1 MKAIISHKTSYVKW
15 PNSQIREFVHEGFKT
30 IGGIE
35 DIIGSIDGTH
45 FILQN
50 APTKDKEVYFTRK
63 KRYALHCQGIVDH
76 RGIFLDYDV
85 GWPGSVH
92 DAKVYRHSHFY
103 SNRSSL
109 IKGNDFLIGDSAYPL
124 SPFLIK
130 PYNKPNSEQ
139 KIFNQIF
146 SSHRIVVE
154 HSFGRLKN
162 RFTGIKEIAVK
173 KISTAVN
180 LIDCAII
187 LHNYLELLGDIWN
200 DEDDDNFNDDDND
213 DYSNDYNE
221 EELKR
226 AGESKRDWIMRKL
239 FTSS

>member
-1 MKAIISHKTSYVKW
+1 MKAIISYKTSYIKW
-15 PNSQIREFVHEGFKT
+15 PTGQGRKFVHEGFKE

-45 FILQN
+45 FVLQN
-50 APTKDKEVYFTRK
+50 APTKEKEVYFTRK
-63 KRYALHCQGIVDH
+63 KRYALHCQDIVDH

-92 DAKVYRHSHFY
+92 DAKVYKYSHFY
-103 SNRSSL
+103 LNRSSL
-109 IKGNDFLIGDSAYPL
+109 IKENDFLIGDSAYPL

-130 PYNKPNSEQ
+130 PYNKPNNEQ
-139 KIFNQIF
+139 KRFNKIF

-162 RFTGIKEIAVK
+162 RFLGIKEIAVK
-173 KISTAVN
+173 KIVTAVN

-187 LHNYLELLGDIWN
+187 LHNYLELLGDIWSEN
-200 DEDDDNFNDDDND
+200 DDDDNFRDDDGNIDEYND
-213 DYSNDYNE
+213 
-221 EELKR
+221 EELKK
-226 AGESKRDWIMRKL
+226 AGELKRIWITRKL
-239 FTSS
+239 FTLF

>member
-1 MKAIISHKTSYVKW
+1 MYTYVKW
-15 PNSQIREFVHEGFKT
+15 PNSQVREFVHEGFKT

-35 DIIGSIDGTH
+35 DIIGSIDGIH

-76 RGIFLDYDV
+76 R
-85 GWPGSVH
+85 
-92 DAKVYRHSHFY
+92 
-103 SNRSSL
+103 
-109 IKGNDFLIGDSAYPL
+109 GNDFLIGDSAYPL

-154 HSFGRLKN
+154 HSF
-162 RFTGIKEIAVK
+162 
-173 KISTAVN
+173 
-180 LIDCAII
+180 
-187 LHNYLELLGDIWN
+187 ELLGDIWN